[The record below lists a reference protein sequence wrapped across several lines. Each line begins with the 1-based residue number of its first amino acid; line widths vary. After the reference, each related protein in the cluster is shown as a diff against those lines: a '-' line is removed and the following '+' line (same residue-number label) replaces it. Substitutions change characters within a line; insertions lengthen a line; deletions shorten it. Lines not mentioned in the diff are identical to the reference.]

1 MEKAR
6 DARAYI
12 NIIKSKYI
20 INNARPFE
28 WRIHVALPD
37 YIYIKDTINNYV
49 TESNI
54 YWISDYIK
62 TESVKRQTQIREKKM
77 T

>member
-6 DARAYI
+6 DAKAYI

-20 INNARPFE
+20 INTARPFE
-28 WRIHVALPD
+28 WRIHVALTD

-49 TESNI
+49 KESNI
-54 YWISDYIK
+54 Y
-62 TESVKRQTQIREKKM
+62 
-77 T
+77 

>member
-6 DARAYI
+6 DAKAYI

-20 INNARPFE
+20 INKARPFE
-28 WRIHVALPD
+28 WRIHVALTD

-62 TESVKRQTQIREKKM
+62 TESVKR
-77 T
+77 